1 LRCGMGAEILSQ
13 DKCATCLTCLRICP
27 YHVPYLD
34 GSGMIKI
41 PADQCQACGICV
53 TECPAEAIVLRR
65 PYDRSQITEDLEHA
79 FRTAS
84 ETRSSS
90 LIIGFCCQYGLHGT
104 GILTGFWRQA
114 KAGVQIV
121 PVLCVAKVEA
131 QHMLRA
137 FEMGAE
143 GVFIAGCGEMCARE
157 KTALWANR
165 QVEKVRQ
172 ALHQLNL
179 GAERIQFFDSSIE
192 EGDAKAILDQ
202 FTNKI
207 GGLYLDN
214 LLKQEVKGDSR

>member
-1 LRCGMGAEILSQ
+1 
-13 DKCATCLTCLRICP
+13 
-27 YHVPYLD
+27 
-34 GSGMIKI
+34 MIKI